1 MICICI
7 GEPTVKH
14 CKKILLDP
22 DVEMAEIRLDGAHL
36 SVKEIQTIFSMHPR
50 LIATCRP
57 GNHTR
62 KEREIILVTAI
73 IAGAAFV
80 DIEIE
85 ADPAFKEKL
94 IQTARVQECQ
104 VILSY
109 HNFETTPPQNELE
122 TILNQ
127 CFSNGGNIAKVACQV
142 HSVSDCL
149 RLFSLYDYHPPNVKI
164 NNKTGSEKN
173 GDSYQIIA
181 IGMGEKGKITRVAA
195 PFLGAPF
202 TYASIVAGLET
213 APGQVDAD
221 ILGKIYRLLSSE

>member
-14 CKKILLDP
+14 CRKILPDP
-22 DVEMAEIRLDGAHL
+22 DVEMAEIRLDGTYL
-36 SVKEIQTIFSMHPR
+36 SAKEIQTIFSIHPR

-62 KEREIILVTAI
+62 KEREIVLATAI

-85 ADPAFKEKL
+85 ADPAFKEEL
-94 IQTARVQECQ
+94 IQTARVQGCR

-109 HNFETTPPQNELE
+109 HNFEITPPRDELE
-122 TILNQ
+122 TIVNQ
-127 CFSNGGNIAKVACQV
+127 CISDGADIVKVACQV
-142 HSVSDCL
+142 HSVSDCI
-149 RLFSLYDYHPPNVKI
+149 RLLCLYDLHHPNVKI
-164 NNKTGSEKN
+164 DNKTDSKKT
-173 GDSYQIIA
+173 GDSCQIIA

-202 TYASIVAGLET
+202 TYASIVTGLET

-221 ILGKIYRLLSSE
+221 TLGKIYRLLNV

>member
-22 DVEMAEIRLDGAHL
+22 DVEMAEIRLDGAYL
-36 SVKEIQTIFSMHPR
+36 SANEIQTIFSLHPR

-57 GNHTR
+57 GNHTG
-62 KEREIILVTAI
+62 KERKKVLVTAI

-85 ADPAFKEKL
+85 ADPAFKEEL
-94 IQTARVQECQ
+94 IQIAHVQGCQ

-109 HNFETTPPQNELE
+109 HNFETTPPRGDLE
-122 TILNQ
+122 TIVNQ
-127 CFSNGGNIAKVACQV
+127 CISDGADIVKVACQV
-142 HSVSDCL
+142 HSVSHCL
-149 RLFSLYDYHPPNVKI
+149 RLLSLYDFHHPEVKI
-164 NNKTGSEKN
+164 DKETGSEKT
-173 GDSYQIIA
+173 GDSCQIIA

-202 TYASIVAGLET
+202 TYASIVTGLET

-221 ILGKIYRLLSSE
+221 TLGKIYRLLSSK